1 MMNIEG
7 MIIYKDIIIIFKMIF
22 FFEKTLILLFRIL
35 VMVNLIKL
43 LPKNKILND
52 TNYLNILVRKQ
63 QFLRELKM

>member
-1 MMNIEG
+1 MNIEG

-43 LPKNKILND
+43 SPKNKILND
-52 TNYLNILVRKQ
+52 TNYLNILVKKQ
-63 QFLRELKM
+63 QFLQELKI

>member
-1 MMNIEG
+1 MNIEG

>member
-1 MMNIEG
+1 MNIEG

-43 LPKNKILND
+43 SPKNKILND

>member
-43 LPKNKILND
+43 SPKNKILND

>member
-43 LPKNKILND
+43 SPKNKILND
-52 TNYLNILVRKQ
+52 TNYLNILVKKQ
-63 QFLRELKM
+63 QFLQELKI

>member
-52 TNYLNILVRKQ
+52 TNYLNILVKKQ
-63 QFLRELKM
+63 QFLQELKI